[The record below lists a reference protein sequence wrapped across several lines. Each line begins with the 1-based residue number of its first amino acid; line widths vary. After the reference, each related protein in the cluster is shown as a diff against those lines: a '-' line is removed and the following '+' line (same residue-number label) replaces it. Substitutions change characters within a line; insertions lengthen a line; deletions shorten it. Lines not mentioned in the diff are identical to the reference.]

1 MVEPP
6 QREAQPRVI
15 RGESS
20 LTLKLR
26 SVTRSNVADVVIKP
40 RKDRGRPR
48 NPGVAERAARIEGPE
63 FKHLDSLR
71 AKCRELM
78 WIEHQEDGGD
88 RDELTEEQL
97 VKRAEACRMALLRW
111 YEKHT

>member
-6 QREAQPRVI
+6 QREAQPRDI

-20 LTLKLR
+20 LSLRLR
-26 SVTRSNVADVVIKP
+26 SVTGGTVADVVLKP

-48 NPGVAERAARIEGPE
+48 SPRVAERATRIEGPE
-63 FKHLDSLR
+63 FQHLDSLR
-71 AKCRELM
+71 AKCRGLM
-78 WIEHQEDGGD
+78 WLEHQENGGD
-88 RDELTEEQL
+88 RDELTEEEL
-97 VKRAEACRMALLRW
+97 VRRAEACRMALLRW